1 MTYDYDRCYP
11 RHHDKMAG
19 ATLLKREPIAGSTVT
34 VKTYEAYGGAR
45 KTHAVRRF
53 WVVEWGLGR
62 RDETS
67 NPFDSKRDAMAF
79 AQEKAESLKVV
90 YAVGDIIDGFG
101 RGTGRPTSMRAV
113 VQDRKVIKD
122 GKPGWVGVL
131 ISSKA
136 QTDPPGTAVWGFDED
151 IDKRV
156 GRAPAGNF

>member
-11 RHHDKMAG
+11 RDKVAS
-19 ATLLKREPIAGSTVT
+19 ATLLKRESIAGSTVT

-53 WVVEWGLGR
+53 YVVEWGLGR

-67 NPFDSKRDAMAF
+67 SPFERKGDAMAF
-79 AQEKAESLKVV
+79 ANEKAESLKVV

-101 RGTGRPTSMRAV
+101 RGTGSPTQMQALV
-113 VQDRKVIKD
+113 KERKVVKN

-131 ISSKA
+131 VSSRSQK
-136 QTDPPGTAVWGFDED
+136 DPPGAAVWGFDED
-151 IDKRV
+151 IEKRV
-156 GRAPAGNF
+156 GRG